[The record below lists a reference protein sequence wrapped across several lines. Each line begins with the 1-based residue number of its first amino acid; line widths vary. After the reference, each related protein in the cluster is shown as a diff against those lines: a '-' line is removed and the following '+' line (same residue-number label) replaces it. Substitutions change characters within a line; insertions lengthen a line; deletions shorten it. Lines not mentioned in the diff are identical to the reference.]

1 MKLGSKLPEV
11 TFHNRVRDES
21 IGGEN
26 PFRWQDQTTS
36 DLFAGKNCLLIGLPG
51 AFTPTCST
59 RQLPSYDELATEFA
73 ELGID
78 TIYCASVNDA
88 FVMYQWGKA
97 LGLKNIR
104 MIPDGSGH
112 FTRQIGMLVNKDN
125 LGFGHRSWRYAAVV
139 RDGVVDGWFEE
150 DGRCDN
156 AADDPY
162 EVSKPETVLEWLRGQ
177 TAEKAA

>member
-36 DLFAGKNCLLIGLPG
+36 ELFAGKNALLIGLPG

-59 RQLPSYDELATEFA
+59 RQLPSFDELAEEFA
-73 ELGID
+73 DAGID
-78 TIYCASVNDA
+78 TIYCVSVNDA
-88 FVMYQWGKA
+88 FVMYQWGKS

-150 DGRCDN
+150 AGRCDN

-162 EVSKPETVLEWLRGQ
+162 AVSTPETVLDWLRGQ